1 MSSFTWTNESAWKI
15 RAEFERSEPT
25 AAELW
30 SAKGIAL
37 PAPDSYR
44 EINLSTQIHN
54 VRFVLKGIAASNVP
68 IPGERR
74 RRPEARPRIYV
85 EFDPGADLLELSLR
99 RAVDQLGHSLQIE
112 PAVSPPGGRAF
123 SLQTSP
129 ETAELDLTFALR
141 QTYAAEF
148 LAKPSLLVTNLARWQ
163 MVAQ

>member
-54 VRFVLKGIAASNVP
+54 VRLVLKGIAASNVP

-112 PAVSPPGGRAF
+112 PAVSPPG
-123 SLQTSP
+123 
-129 ETAELDLTFALR
+129 
-141 QTYAAEF
+141 
-148 LAKPSLLVTNLARWQ
+148 
-163 MVAQ
+163 